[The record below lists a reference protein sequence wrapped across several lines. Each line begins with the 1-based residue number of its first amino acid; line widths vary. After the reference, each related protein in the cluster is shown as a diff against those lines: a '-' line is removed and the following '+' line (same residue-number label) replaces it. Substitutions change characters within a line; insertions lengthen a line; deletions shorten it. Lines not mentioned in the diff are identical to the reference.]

1 MYIVEEAPVRELS
14 HRRGDGIDV
23 TLFWNPETN
32 GVFLTVVDE
41 RLEESF
47 ELGVPPSDALDAFRH
62 PYAYAER
69 ADQDDALAA

>member
-1 MYIVEEAPVRELS
+1 MFSITQAPVRELS

-23 TLFWNPETN
+23 TLFWNSQTN

-41 RLEESF
+41 QLGEVLELEVCAS
-47 ELGVPPSDALDAFRH
+47 EALDAFRH

-69 ADQDDALAA
+69 TCTDDALAA